1 SESIELSLTYG
12 LVISAAMFLSI
23 MALLRFFVPWERIWG
38 FIYARKNADVMPAE
52 KKVVDI

>member
-1 SESIELSLTYG
+1 
-12 LVISAAMFLSI
+12 LSI

-38 FIYARKNADVMPAE
+38 FIYARKNGDAMPAE